1 MVNFGEIDPML
12 AELIY
17 DIFGEAELLDEET
30 DGASWADVSFTI
42 EELITDPEVAHILEE
57 M

>member
-1 MVNFGEIDPML
+1 ML